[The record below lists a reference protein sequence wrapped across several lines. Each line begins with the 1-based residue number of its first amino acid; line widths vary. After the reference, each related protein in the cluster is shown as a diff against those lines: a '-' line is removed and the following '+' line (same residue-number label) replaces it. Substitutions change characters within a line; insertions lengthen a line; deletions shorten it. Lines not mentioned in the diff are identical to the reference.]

1 VRGQVFTYDD
11 LTQMAKSAA
20 PFQSFINPVDPVFIN
35 PGDMI
40 GRIQEFCWKS
50 KQPVPQNE
58 ADIARCIFESL
69 ALEYRQVVEQ
79 ISSMTGRSLDVIH
92 IIGGGARN
100 SLLNQFTAN
109 ATSRKVITG
118 PIEATAMGNILVQA
132 ISSGQIASLEEGR
145 DVIRRSVET
154 HEYNPINT
162 AFWENANTKYLKIR
176 YG

>member
-1 VRGQVFTYDD
+1 MMI
-11 LTQMAKSAA
+11 LAWMAKTAA
-20 PFQSFINPVDPVFIN
+20 PFQSFINPVDPDFIN
-35 PGDMI
+35 SGDMTR
-40 GRIQEFCWKS
+40 RIQEYCQKT
-50 KQPVPQNE
+50 KQPVPQNQ

-109 ATSRKVITG
+109 ATGRKVIAG

-132 ISSGQIASLEEGR
+132 ISSGHIATLEEGR
-145 DVIRRSVET
+145 DILRRSVET
-154 HEYNPINT
+154 HEYNPIDT
-162 AFWENANTKYLKIR
+162 TSGITRISSISK
-176 YG
+176 

>member
-1 VRGQVFTYDD
+1 
-11 LTQMAKSAA
+11 MAKSAA
-20 PFQSFINPVDPVFIN
+20 PFQSFINPVDPRFIN

-40 GRIQEFCWKS
+40 GRIQEFCQKS
-50 KQPVPQNE
+50 KQPVPQTE

-79 ISSMTGRSLDVIH
+79 ISSMTGRSLNVIH

-109 ATSRKVITG
+109 ATGRKVIAG

-132 ISSGQIASLEEGR
+132 ISSGHIATLEEGR
-145 DVIRRSVET
+145 DILRRSVET
-154 HEYNPINT
+154 HAYNPVDTVYWDI
-162 AFWENANTKYLKIR
+162 ANNKYLKIR
-176 YG
+176 NS